1 MDTGQPIKILIV
13 EDEHITARAL
23 EYSLKDAGY
32 DIVATVSSG
41 EEAIRRVASRQPDLV
56 MMDIGLKGMI
66 DGISAAQRIQAQYDI
81 PVIYLTAYSDPET
94 LKRVMYSNPYG
105 YIVKPFV
112 EEELYDAIEKALR
125 RHKLKRGT

>member
-1 MDTGQPIKILIV
+1 MDTGQPIKILVV
-13 EDEHITARAL
+13 EDESITARAL

-32 DIVATVSSG
+32 DVVATVSSG
-41 EEAIRRVASRQPDLV
+41 EEAISRAASKQPDLV

-66 DGISAAQRIQAQYDI
+66 DGISAAQRIQAQY